1 MIAKKK
7 FKFLD
12 IPIWDELWDKIE
24 YLAITDKE
32 RSEMLKDLRLI
43 AAAIAT
49 DKVVISLDDNTAK
62 NF

>member
-1 MIAKKK
+1 
-7 FKFLD
+7 
-12 IPIWDELWDKIE
+12 
-24 YLAITDKE
+24 
-32 RSEMLKDLRLI
+32 MLKDLRLI